1 MFAVDFLV
9 AAVLTPSAINTQLT
23 ALNSQ
28 YAVLPGY
35 ATVPALDPNT
45 GVFNMWTKAW
55 SDVQRPSVG
64 YEVGFL
70 REARMEIVLQ
80 GKNRDELPLWITYV
94 GPSATQEVARR
105 NALVT
110 WEAIR
115 MVLDTPLSPGLEGQQ
130 LPGVS
135 PVRGI
140 VKIEPALS
148 MELVDVTVAGAGNL
162 LGFRSRWLITVDTV
176 RP

>member
-1 MFAVDFLV
+1 V
-9 AAVLTPSAINTQLT
+9 AAVLTPAAINTNLT
-23 ALNSQ
+23 ALNGQ
-28 YAVLPGY
+28 YASLPGY
-35 ATVPALDPNT
+35 GAVPLLDPTT
-45 GVFNMWTKAW
+45 GVFNMWTKAF
-55 SDVQRPSVG
+55 SDMVRPSVG

-80 GKNRDELPLWITYV
+80 GKNRDELPLWVTYV
-94 GPSATQEVARR
+94 GPGGDEATARR

-115 MVLDTPLSPGLEGQQ
+115 MVLDQPTASGLEGQL
-130 LPGVS
+130 LPAIS

-148 MELVDVTVAGAGNL
+148 MELVDVTVAGAGRV